1 MQLDIGCSNPI
12 QQARTFRF
20 SHPSDL
26 TSYNNL
32 IRLVPARPFTNLL
45 VQVFF
50 TEVNSLYG
58 TLHQPTFNRT
68 LEEWWN
74 MCNRVG
80 DNSAS
85 QRAAGVENAGSDTYI
100 TNDLHFFPSLLL
112 QVLSLAI
119 QLLPHEHDEY
129 MNQIIFG
136 VCETLHDFSVRL
148 SNASCELAV
157 LLAGTGITSLN
168 RVIQAFLRCS
178 WLKNEGRIHE
188 AWHYLGNAI
197 RIAQEQSLHLE
208 HGPRGPGV
216 CARGVGR
223 AVQPTGPHSMGEH
236 FQMMWYTEME
246 KRIWILMYTWDRSV
260 VSFSF
265 TSCDLDID

>member
-74 MCNRVG
+74 MCNKVG

-85 QRAAGVENAGSDTYI
+85 QRAAGVESAGSDPYI

-157 LLAGTGITSLN
+157 LLGGTGITSLN

-208 HGPRGPGV
+208 HGSRGPGV

-223 AVQPTGPHSMGEH
+223 GVQPTGPHSMGER

-246 KRIWILMYTWDRSV
+246 KRVWILMYTWDRSV
-260 VSFSF
+260 VPFLCK
-265 TSCDLDID
+265 SCDLYLD